1 MTRSQ
6 QIRQLIQD
14 ALREMP
20 KGRALGGLSE
30 SEDAPPGNK
39 LESERATPKN
49 KPESEGGPP
58 KNKPAELVTMQ
69 RIADMEANRELRGR
83 HAKDAYRLARA
94 CLVMW
99 WIVVL
104 VQGVG
109 KAFFEVEVWDS
120 TVMIAITTGV
130 TVNVLAAFLGVIRG
144 LFGKNG

>member
-6 QIRQLIQD
+6 QIRQRIQD

-20 KGRALGGLSE
+20 KMAIPE
-30 SEDAPPGNK
+30 SEDAPPEKK
-39 LESERATPKN
+39 LESEGASSEN
-49 KPESEGGPP
+49 KSTD
-58 KNKPAELVTMQ
+58 VTIQ
-69 RIADMEANRELRGR
+69 QVADMEANRELRGR
-83 HAKDAYRLARA
+83 HAKDAYRLAGL

-104 VQGVG
+104 LQGAG